1 MYKNAPSVFV
11 SANHTSSGGGL
22 DPTHNSITAWV
33 EVSQRPLGDL
43 SDCNLEALNDSC
55 DLVNLV
61 ELVMAINQ

>member
-1 MYKNAPSVFV
+1 M
-11 SANHTSSGGGL
+11 
-22 DPTHNSITAWV
+22 HNSITAWV

-43 SDCNLEALNDSC
+43 SDYNLEALNDSC